1 MIDHSTCVQ
10 MTNIV
15 EIDKLGLV
23 KDENTSAFLELREQ
37 LLGFIKSRVPSEEDA
52 EDLIQDVF
60 ITMQATIE
68 PIKQLRAWLFRVS
81 RNKIIDRYRKK
92 TPFSFSRVDNFDQD
106 KVEDLNKTPE
116 GDMMDEMVWNA
127 IQEGLKELPK
137 SQREVFEM
145 HEFDGL
151 NFQAIA
157 DLTGEQVNTLISRK
171 HYAVKYLRKR
181 LQSIYNDL
189 KD

>member
-1 MIDHSTCVQ
+1 MI
-10 MTNIV
+10 NIV
-15 EIDKLGLV
+15 DIEKFGLLKDK
-23 KDENTSAFLELREQ
+23 NTSAFLELREQ
-37 LLGFIKSRVPSEEDA
+37 LLSFIKSRVPSEEDA

-60 ITMQATIE
+60 LTMQATIE
-68 PIKQLRAWLFRVS
+68 PIQQLRAWLFRVS

-92 TPFSFSRVDNFDQD
+92 TPASFSRVENFDQNN
-106 KVEDLNKTPE
+106 VEDVSKTPE

-137 SQREVFEM
+137 AQKDVFEM
-145 HEFDGL
+145 HEFEGL
-151 NFQAIA
+151 SFQAIS

-181 LQSIYNDL
+181 LQNIYNDL